1 MYANKLG
8 NGQIPRK
15 YKNYKFPS
23 YGNQWGGKNL
33 RRLVISKEVT

>member
-23 YGNQWGGKNL
+23 YGNQWGGKESEKTCN
-33 RRLVISKEVT
+33 K